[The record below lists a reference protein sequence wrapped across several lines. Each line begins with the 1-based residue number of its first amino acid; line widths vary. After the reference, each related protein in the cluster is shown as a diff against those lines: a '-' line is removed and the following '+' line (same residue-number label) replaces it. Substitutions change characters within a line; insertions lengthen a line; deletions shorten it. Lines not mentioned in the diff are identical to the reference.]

1 MIPNIM
7 QLAHDEAFIES
18 QHPRDQGGK
27 FSAGGGNGGQAPQ
40 PAQVSSTLTG
50 IFKAGGFK
58 KVKKTGP
65 NGEAIYAHPSSGVH
79 VKVHPAPAG
88 KKWSSKWTSSKG
100 GNTDVSGEGSS
111 LAKLLRVAVEKAQ
124 AKKAEA
130 ATPTAT
136 PSAAPVKSS
145 DLDLSGAS
153 SYHEAVD
160 ALDEEGYSP
169 AGVSDD
175 GDYSFF
181 NYDDENDESQ
191 IMAFNNKTKLGYFVD
206 NYHAPKNVGAPK
218 GWSQAET
225 AASAPV
231 SALTPTGNTN
241 DLTTEAEK
249 SGYNAVVDYLK
260 GKDYTFLGP
269 AGETSG
275 AFGTPA
281 GAKVMMD
288 YKTGD
293 WVASTPGHMTKEGK
307 GAQTLQALFSGKIEP
322 GVKNSQQV
330 VQTNT
335 EKAYAAEMAKQSQ
348 EKAKVSNAKAHAANA
363 QYNKMKEYAAHPTA
377 QQQTAIS
384 KYSGSAYN
392 ALNEQLRHNQETG
405 HNNKTVKDLDSYLM
419 NSTIP
424 ETVTVR
430 RGVSGEYA
438 KILKSIIFEGTKFI
452 DRGFVSTSAKE
463 GWDWGSGMTFEIEVP
478 AGSKGA
484 AIGKWSHHSHE
495 MEVLLPRGSAFVVTH
510 YDPKNNLVKV
520 RLDQD
525 HLK

>member
-1 MIPNIM
+1 M

-79 VKVHPAPAG
+79 VKVHHAPAG

-130 ATPTAT
+130 AAPTPTQQTAT
-136 PSAAPVKSS
+136 SKAPDVDVSTLVGSS
-145 DLDLSGAS
+145 K
-153 SYHEAVD
+153 
-160 ALDEEGYSP
+160 DEVSDILADEGYLP
-169 AGVSDD
+169 AEVSDD

-181 NYDDENDESQ
+181 NYNDEDDESQ
-191 IMAFNNKTKLGYFVD
+191 IMAFNNKTKQGYFV
-206 NYHAPKNVGAPK
+206 NSYTAPKNIGAPK

-231 SALTPTGNTN
+231 AALTPTGNTN
-241 DLTTEAEK
+241 DPTTEAEK

-307 GAQTLQALFSGKIEP
+307 GAQALQALFSGKIEP

-335 EKAYAAEMAKQSQ
+335 EKAYAAEVAKQSQ
-348 EKAKVSNAKAHAANA
+348 AKAKVSNAKAHAANA

-377 QQQTAIS
+377 EQQSAIA
-384 KYSGSAYN
+384 KYSGNAYN

-452 DRGFVSTSAKE
+452 DRGFVSTSAKDD
-463 GWDWGSGMTFEIEVP
+463 WNWGSGMTFEIEVP

-520 RLDQD
+520 RLDQG